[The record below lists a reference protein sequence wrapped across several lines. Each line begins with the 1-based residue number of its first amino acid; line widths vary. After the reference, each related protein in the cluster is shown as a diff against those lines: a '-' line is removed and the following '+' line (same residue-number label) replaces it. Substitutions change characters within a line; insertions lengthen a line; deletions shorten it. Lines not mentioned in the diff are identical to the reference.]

1 MIDYVTLEQIEKMQ
15 KIKQAL
21 ELARKA
27 LSHTAT
33 DLMHENFE
41 AEEAALVA
49 IDFALEKL

>member
-1 MIDYVTLEQIEKMQ
+1 MIDHVILEQIEKMKQ
-15 KIKQAL
+15 IKQAL

-33 DLMHENFE
+33 DLMHDNFE
-41 AEEAALVA
+41 AEEMALVA